1 MYDMISEYQS
11 SVEERYHV
19 VKSRVFEIYPHIFDV
34 ETHFSMRNYVWA
46 TAVLDSRSVWW
57 NERQHLVPLLDLVNC
72 EISSSYE
79 GDDTE
84 EENYIDVLPD
94 SSIIVKTRRSYDSGE
109 ALREDYRLPNWYL
122 FLHYGFVIPSVR
134 NFMFQLLHT

>member
-1 MYDMISEYQS
+1 MSPQMSLYHSLVSLHTQELRISFVLLTIIIY
-11 SVEERYHV
+11 YH
-19 VKSRVFEIYPHIFDV
+19 RIL
-34 ETHFSMRNYVWA
+34 RNTELA
-46 TAVLDSRSVWW
+46 LRALTQVLD
-57 NERQHLVPLLDLVNC
+57 LDFARHVHW
-72 EISSSYE
+72 IE

-109 ALREDYRLPNWYL
+109 ALREDYRLPNWYP